1 MFGPP
6 NGGVL
11 LVVVSL
17 LVSPQA
23 VAQQVPAATAAED
36 WSPSAMDADTDEPPS
51 SAALQALRTLRDK
64 WHGRVEI
71 KRQNT
76 SRGTPDESTMS
87 QLRIET
93 FFNGPVSALRLDLP
107 FPDEKTDFEGDLFN
121 PRLGDVKVRA
131 RFRPLKRG
139 EYTIPTFLEAAFP
152 TADPKSSGTGKY
164 QLSGGIRMIAP
175 FTLPVAQPKEH
186 KAQFEI
192 EASQTVSVAGDESR
206 NDVNYTKLELT
217 FYDVWRGRYTM
228 KLKLKPSVD
237 WIKDGKTGS
246 VGEVEAGLLFVRHW
260 RAWLM
265 LGGRLSGPEGI
276 KGTYDT
282 RVELG
287 LARTY

>member
-1 MFGPP
+1 MCDPP

-11 LVVVSL
+11 LVIVSL

-23 VAQQVPAATAAED
+23 VAQQAPAVATAD
-36 WSPSAMDADTDEPPS
+36 HWSLSAMDADTDELPS
-51 SAALQALRTLRDK
+51 PAVLHALRTLRDQ

-76 SRGTPDESTMS
+76 SRGTPDESTMT

-93 FFNGPVSALRLDLP
+93 FFDGPVSALRLDLP
-107 FPDEKTDFEGDLFN
+107 FPDEKTDFEGDLFS

-139 EYTIPTFLEAAFP
+139 DYTFPAFLEAIFP
-152 TADPKSSGTGKY
+152 SADPKSSGNGKY
-164 QLSGGIRMIAP
+164 QLNGGIRMIVP
-175 FTLPVAQPKEH
+175 FALPVAQPKAH
-186 KAQFEI
+186 KTQFEI

-237 WIKDGKTGS
+237 WIKDGRTGS
-246 VGEVEAGLLFVRHW
+246 VGEVEAGLLFARHW